1 MGILR
6 KTASGVKGMI
16 EGMGITFGHFVH
28 LDQIITQ
35 QYPENRATL
44 KMAERFRGRLE
55 LTRDAATGAYK
66 CTACGLCVR
75 ACPNNSLQ
83 VEKERDPETKKFR
96 LTQYIYHFE
105 RCTLCALCVDA
116 CKFEAIRM
124 GQRFENAVYDRRQL
138 TVILNDAPP
147 APVAAPAAAAAP
159 AAPAADAAPAG
170 EACPAPPAAGKEG
183 GAA

>member
-6 KTASGVKGMI
+6 KTATGVKGMI
-16 EGMGITFGHFVH
+16 EGMSITWGHFVH
-28 LDQIITQ
+28 PGQVITQ

-44 KMAERFRGRLE
+44 KMAARFRGRLE
-55 LTRDAATGAYK
+55 LARDAATGAYK

-116 CKFEAIRM
+116 CKFDAIRM
-124 GQRFENAVYDRRQL
+124 GQRFENAVYDRREL
-138 TVILNDAPP
+138 TVILNDVVA
-147 APVAAPAAAAAP
+147 ARAAAPAVAAAP
-159 AAPAADAAPAG
+159 AAPAVAPAAAPAA
-170 EACPAPPAAGKEG
+170 EACPAPAKEG
-183 GAA
+183 GDA